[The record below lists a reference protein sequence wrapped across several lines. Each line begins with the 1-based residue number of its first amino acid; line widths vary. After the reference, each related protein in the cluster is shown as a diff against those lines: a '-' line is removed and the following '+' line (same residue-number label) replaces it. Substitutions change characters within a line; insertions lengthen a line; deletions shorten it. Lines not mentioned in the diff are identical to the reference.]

1 MNISIDIN
9 IRASE
14 DITNSLLTLA
24 AVLHNA
30 VPIFDKS
37 PKVIEP
43 KEEPIIKNKEVK
55 ALNEAN
61 ALNEVKVLK
70 EVGAPKEK
78 VETSNQE
85 IKEISIEEVRGIL
98 GTLSENGKGKEV
110 IELIKKFGVTKL
122 TDIPKEKYVELLSE
136 ARSLN

>member
-30 VPIFDKS
+30 VPIFNEN
-37 PKVIEP
+37 PKVIET

-55 ALNEAN
+55 V
-61 ALNEVKVLK
+61 LNEVKALK

-78 VETSNQE
+78 VETSNHE
-85 IKEISIEEVRGIL
+85 VKEVTLEEVRGS
-98 GTLSENGKGKEV
+98 LSSLSDKGKGEEV
-110 IELIKKFGVTKL
+110 KALIKKFGASRL
-122 TDIPKEKYVELLSE
+122 TDIPKEKYEQLLSE
-136 ARSLN
+136 ADSLN